1 MAPASSASRLP
12 KMYLYIMISKKN
24 NDASL
29 SEVHE
34 SVDTTAKKKGWRR
47 TLSFLGPAYLVS
59 VGYMDPGNWAT
70 DLAGGSKY
78 GYTLIWVLLMSNL
91 MALLLQSLSARL
103 GIVRGRD
110 LAQANRETYP
120 KKMNFIL
127 WVLAE
132 IAIAATDLAEILG
145 MAIGIQLLT
154 GLPLI
159 WGVSITVLDTF
170 LLLYLQRLGIRKME
184 AFIISLIGVIGLCFL
199 VNIIMASPQLHD
211 VLQGLIPS
219 LPDAADL
226 YAAKGMTNA
235 LPKETALYLAIG
247 IIGATVMPHN
257 LYLHSALVQTRKI
270 KKTKE
275 GIKQALKFSFIDSA
289 VALNIAFLI
298 NAAILILAATVFF
311 QTGKTEVAEISQAH
325 ELLSPML
332 GSNFASTLFAIALI
346 ASGQSSTVTGTL
358 AGQIVMEGYLRLR
371 INPVMRRLI
380 TRLIAIIP
388 AIIVIAIFGEGE
400 VDSLLIFSQVILSL
414 QLGFAVIPLIHF
426 VSDKKTMG
434 SFAIKPWV
442 QCLAWLVA
450 SVLVYLNLKM
460 LMGEAVD
467 FFDTSNNMILKAVIA
482 SAGLFFVGLL
492 VYSIIFPLIAK
503 NKKTVSIKIHP
514 ETSIINE
521 LNIPTFNKIAIALD
535 FSVND
540 EKLLAY
546 AIGQGKEDTRYVL
559 MHIVES
565 ASAKLFGDESDD
577 YESRKDKETMESYVA
592 EMESR
597 GYAVEGF
604 LGYKNRA
611 KEIVRIAKEVN
622 ADMLV
627 MGAHGHTAI
636 KDFIYG
642 ETVNTVR
649 HELKIPVL
657 IVNL

>member
-1 MAPASSASRLP
+1 MAHN
-12 KMYLYIMISKKN
+12 KDF
-24 NDASL
+24 DASL
-29 SEVHE
+29 SEVHQ
-34 SVDTTAKKKGWRR
+34 SVDTTSLKR
-47 TLSFLGPAYLVS
+47 TPWKRVLSFFGPAYLVS

-120 KKMNFIL
+120 RKMNFIL

-184 AFIISLIGVIGLCFL
+184 AFIIGLIAIIGLCFL

-211 VLQGLIPS
+211 VIRGFIPS
-219 LPDAADL
+219 LPDAKDL

-270 KKTKE
+270 KKTNQ
-275 GIKQALKFSFIDSA
+275 GIKQALKYSFIDSA
-289 VALNIAFLI
+289 IALNIAFLI

-311 QTGKTEVAEISQAH
+311 QTGKTEVAEIKQAH

-332 GSNFASTLFAIALI
+332 GSNFASTLFAVALI

-371 INPVMRRLI
+371 INPIMRRLI

-388 AIIVIAIFGEGE
+388 AIIVIAMFGEDE
-400 VDSLLIFSQVILSL
+400 VDSLLIFSQVVLSL

-434 SFAIKPWV
+434 AFAIKPIV
-442 QCLAWLVA
+442 QFLAWLVA

-460 LMGEAVD
+460 LMGEAMG
-467 FFDTSNNMILKAVIA
+467 FFDESENNFLKIIIA
-482 SAGLFFVGLL
+482 AAGIFFVALL
-492 VYSIIFPLIAK
+492 IYSIIFPFLAKDKKSASIQMHPDILGLQNIA
-503 NKKTVSIKIHP
+503 VP
-514 ETSIINE
+514 VYR
-521 LNIPTFNKIAIALD
+521 KIAVGLD
-535 FSVND
+535 FSEND
-540 EKLLAY
+540 IKLLAAAMGQARQDTQFILIHVVESPT
-546 AIGQGKEDTRYVL
+546 AILLGKET
-559 MHIVES
+559 
-565 ASAKLFGDESDD
+565 GD
-577 YESRKDKETMESYVA
+577 YETEKDKERLELFVNFLKEKGFES
-592 EMESR
+592 
-597 GYAVEGF
+597 EGI
-604 LGYKNRA
+604 LGFRHSS
-611 KEIVRIAKEVN
+611 KEIIRIVKEEN

-627 MGAHGHTAI
+627 LGAHGHTGL

-642 ETVNTVR
+642 ETVNAVR
-649 HELKIPVL
+649 HEMKIPVL
-657 IVNL
+657 IVHL